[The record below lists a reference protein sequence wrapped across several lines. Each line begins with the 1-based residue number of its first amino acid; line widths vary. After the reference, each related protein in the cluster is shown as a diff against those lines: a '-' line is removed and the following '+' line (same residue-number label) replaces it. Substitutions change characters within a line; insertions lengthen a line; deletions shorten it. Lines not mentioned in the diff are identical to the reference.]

1 MTDTTTA
8 IVTALT
14 TAKPAR
20 TALTPEERAARKA
33 RRAARRTKR
42 IATLERRLKAT
53 DKEGKPILTGTA
65 QAEALLELARLR
77 NVEAA
82 HATYGTRKTA

>member
-14 TAKPAR
+14 TAKQAR
-20 TALTPEERAARKA
+20 TTLTPEERAARKA
-33 RRAARRTKR
+33 RRADRRAKR
-42 IATLERRLKAT
+42 IARLNASLLATKPDGTSVLQGAARAKA
-53 DKEGKPILTGTA
+53 LS
-65 QAEALLELARLR
+65 ELGRLR